1 MLYATTRSKTDSY
14 TAYRTLHEDRAP
26 DGGYYIP
33 FRMPKFD
40 RGLILK
46 MKEQTFSETVSQLLN
61 VFFSARI
68 TAWDVD
74 CCIGKHASKVIA
86 MDRKVLL
93 VKLWNNPSGTYSYIC
108 EKLYQKLCGDASDR
122 EYTEWAY
129 IAIRVSVLFGIYSQ
143 LSKNG
148 ISSFDICVNCEDFS
162 DLMAAW
168 YARYMGLPVGKII
181 CACYDDSA
189 FWDLIYRGE
198 IVTKSPGLERLI
210 YAALGFDETKR
221 FLDSQQLS
229 RTYLLQPEQLR
240 ILGDG
245 LFVSV
250 IGKGRPESV
259 ITSFYGSNC
268 CLLDPD
274 TAAAYGSLQ
283 DYRSTSGESFPTV
296 VLWDS
301 SPMHH
306 ITVIENA
313 TGLNRAN
320 IETFTN
326 TI

>member
-14 TAYRTLHEDRAP
+14 TAYRALHEDRAP

-40 RGLILK
+40 RSLILK
-46 MKEQTFSETVSQLLN
+46 MKEQSFSETVSQLLN

-74 CCIGKHASKVIA
+74 CCIGKNASKIIA

-93 VKLWNNPSGTYSYIC
+93 IKLWNNPSGSYSYVC
-108 EKLYQKLCGDASDR
+108 DKLYEKLCCGFSDR
-122 EYTEWAY
+122 QYTEWSY
-129 IAIRVSVLFGIYSQ
+129 VAIRISVLFGIFSQ

-148 ISSFDICVNCEDFS
+148 ITSFDISVNCDDFS

-168 YARYMGLPVGKII
+168 YARFMGLPIGKII
-181 CACYDDSA
+181 CACYDDSS
-189 FWDLIYRGE
+189 FWDLIHRGE
-198 IVTKSPGLERLI
+198 MANKSPGLERLI

-221 FLDSQQLS
+221 FLDSLQS
-229 RTYLLQPEQLR
+229 NRTYILQPDQLR
-240 ILGDG
+240 ILSDG
-245 LFVSV
+245 IFVSV

-259 ITSFYGSNC
+259 ITSFYGSNA
-268 CLLDPD
+268 CLIDPN
-274 TAAAYGSLQ
+274 TASAYGSLQ
-283 DYRSTSGESFPTV
+283 DYRSTAGESFPTV

-301 SPMHH
+301 SPLQHLS
-306 ITVIENA
+306 VIQTA
-313 TGLNRAN
+313 TGLNETD
-320 IETFTN
+320 IETFTH